1 MKKKEEIFNLF
12 LLFIIMM
19 IINESKNVVEE
30 GLMAPGKN
38 GLLDFEKYFKINFMF
53 SYSPNE
59 SQVIHKQ
66 SPSNIGKGRYN
77 DNCNSRHHNKSNMFS
92 EFHVGYISDGRVLW
106 FPAYILSYSED

>member
-38 GLLDFEKYFKINFMF
+38 GLLDFEKYFKLNFMF
-53 SYSPNE
+53 SYSSNE
-59 SQVIHKQ
+59 SQVIHKKC
-66 SPSNIGKGRYN
+66 PSNIGKGRYN
-77 DNCNSRHHNKSNMFS
+77 DTSKSRHHNKINMFS
-92 EFHVGYISDGRVLW
+92 EFHIGYFSDGRVL
-106 FPAYILSYSED
+106 